1 LIYPLYPHA
10 TDMANEAVIEQKMA
24 EVSNI
29 AVKLGVDRYLG
40 TDRMNQVEA
49 IVAEWAVQTED
60 SDILASESLWLDAK
74 REIENILTDMS
85 LTHNS
90 KENLFL
96 LGATQSGQIPLSD
109 VSESLIE
116 GWNKLLSIHAN
127 TITQMNRHDLE
138 TIDRARDSALSKI
151 PVYGSVQEK
160 EIAIESARQSL
171 QSLEDTL
178 VESSKRTEQAQLKGE
193 IANRMTSKSMILA
206 EAKSAKKQSLIPYG
220 DYQEI
225 ESLLGN
231 NGVFSEQMSSIG
243 NFAHD
248 PSIILEQMDRVLD
261 RAMSIL
267 ERESQATTT
276 LAGGMFVTS
285 ERQQRISNLGST
297 NNTGDGMRIS
307 GNENKNYRMGYG
319 GGNTASNTSIAPFDP
334 RAPAMHKVSEESH
347 TMNKH
352 KAAGRLNAIHAKKNE
367 GLYKT
372 GLGNSFSN
380 KYPSHTTVM
389 VVGGFLALAWFGRG
403 AFQNR
408 KLRGSTPSGAI
419 TNW

>member
-1 LIYPLYPHA
+1 
-10 TDMANEAVIEQKMA
+10 MANEAVIEQKMA

-109 VSESLIE
+109 VSESLID

-178 VESSKRTEQAQLKGE
+178 TESSKRTEQAQLKGE
-193 IANRMTSKSMILA
+193 IANRMTSKSMLLA
-206 EAKSAKKQSLIPYG
+206 
-220 DYQEI
+220 
-225 ESLLGN
+225 
-231 NGVFSEQMSSIG
+231 
-243 NFAHD
+243 
-248 PSIILEQMDRVLD
+248 
-261 RAMSIL
+261 
-267 ERESQATTT
+267 
-276 LAGGMFVTS
+276 
-285 ERQQRISNLGST
+285 
-297 NNTGDGMRIS
+297 
-307 GNENKNYRMGYG
+307 
-319 GGNTASNTSIAPFDP
+319 
-334 RAPAMHKVSEESH
+334 
-347 TMNKH
+347 
-352 KAAGRLNAIHAKKNE
+352 
-367 GLYKT
+367 
-372 GLGNSFSN
+372 
-380 KYPSHTTVM
+380 
-389 VVGGFLALAWFGRG
+389 
-403 AFQNR
+403 
-408 KLRGSTPSGAI
+408 
-419 TNW
+419 